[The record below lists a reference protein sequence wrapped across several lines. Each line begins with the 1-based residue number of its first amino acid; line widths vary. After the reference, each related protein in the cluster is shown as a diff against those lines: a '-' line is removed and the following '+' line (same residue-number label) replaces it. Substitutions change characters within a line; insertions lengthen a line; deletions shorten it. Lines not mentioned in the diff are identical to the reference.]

1 MAQKLRLNNKENQN
15 EIAFKKLHEFVDQI
29 TNEYNVTRQTLR
41 NWILKN
47 KYPKKVD
54 EIKAK
59 KVKLL
64 KKLIEQGL
72 STDEL
77 AKKTKLPKTKIYNY
91 IHTVRL
97 KKSPR
102 LSRVLHYKI
111 WEELDSLGEKKHY
124 LQLAKKYGVKTS
136 RIYYIDLKR
145 EDILNRWS
153 KEDSYIKGIEELN
166 KGKMIK
172 YVVKELD
179 LNYSS
184 FMNFIKNYCDINS
197 EGKYF
202 TKINE

>member
-91 IHTVRL
+91 IHTGRL

-111 WEELDSLGEKKHY
+111 W
-124 LQLAKKYGVKTS
+124 
-136 RIYYIDLKR
+136 
-145 EDILNRWS
+145 
-153 KEDSYIKGIEELN
+153 
-166 KGKMIK
+166 
-172 YVVKELD
+172 
-179 LNYSS
+179 
-184 FMNFIKNYCDINS
+184 
-197 EGKYF
+197 
-202 TKINE
+202 

>member
-1 MAQKLRLNNKENQN
+1 MAQKLRLNNRENEN
-15 EIAFKKLHEFVDQI
+15 EVAFRKLHEFVDQI

-41 NWILKN
+41 NWILKS

-54 EIKAK
+54 EIKAE

-64 KKLIEQGL
+64 KKLIDQGL

-77 AKKTKLPKTKIYNY
+77 SKKTKLPKTKIYNY
-91 IHTVRL
+91 IHTGRL

-102 LSRVLHYKI
+102 LSRELHYKI
-111 WEELDSLGEKKHY
+111 WEELDSLGEKKKY

-145 EDILNRWS
+145 GEILNRWT
-153 KEDSYIKGIEELN
+153 KEDLHIQGMEELN

-184 FMNFIKNYCDINS
+184 FMNFIKNYCELDKD
-197 EGKYF
+197 GKYI
-202 TKINE
+202 TKINK

>member
-15 EIAFKKLHEFVDQI
+15 EIAFRKLHEFVDKI

-41 NWILKN
+41 NWILKS

-64 KKLIEQGL
+64 KKLIDQGL

-77 AKKTKLPKTKIYNY
+77 SKKTKLPKTKIYNY
-91 IHTVRL
+91 IHTGRL

-102 LSRVLHYKI
+102 LSRELHYQI
-111 WEELDSLGEKKHY
+111 WEELDSLGEKKNY
-124 LQLAKKYGVKTS
+124 LQLAKKYGFKTS

-145 EDILNRWS
+145 EDILNRWK
-153 KEDSYIKGIEELN
+153 KEDAHIKGMEELN

-184 FMNFIKNYCDINS
+184 FMNFIKNYCELDS
-197 EGKYF
+197 EGKYI
-202 TKINE
+202 TKINQ